1 MTAFLAI
8 ISRDVAL
15 GFRAGGGALLAAMF
29 FALMILMFALAV
41 GPDKALL
48 SVVAAPILWAAAL
61 LAALVSF
68 DRIFQADYE
77 DGTLDTLVET
87 ADMLEMR
94 VLAKALAHWIA
105 TCLPLIVLTP
115 LLALMLNLPGGGF
128 GPLIVSLLIGTPA
141 LSLIG
146 ALTAALTVTLRRANI
161 LVTVLAAPLFTP
173 ILIFGVAAAKTTTF
187 ADAAF
192 TPAILLLSAS
202 ALFSLIVAPLGGAA
216 AIRAN
221 LD

>member
-1 MTAFLAI
+1 
-8 ISRDVAL
+8 
-15 GFRAGGGALLAAMF
+15 
-29 FALMILMFALAV
+29 
-41 GPDKALL
+41 
-48 SVVAAPILWAAAL
+48 
-61 LAALVSF
+61 
-68 DRIFQADYE
+68 
-77 DGTLDTLVET
+77 
-87 ADMLEMR
+87 
-94 VLAKALAHWIA
+94 
-105 TCLPLIVLTP
+105 
-115 LLALMLNLPGGGF
+115 
-128 GPLIVSLLIGTPA
+128 
-141 LSLIG
+141 LIG